1 MEKQPSKPRKPR
13 KPWNEQTKAEKTW
26 TLISSLLGIAL
37 IIGCIVWVIVI
48 ATQTVQ
54 QDNAEDAQAN
64 ATATVQGNATATR
77 QAILALTPTPTPTLV
92 HRITD
97 IVTHHKSDDGYSQ
110 LWGVITGV
118 AQTGAV
124 YRVDVTLNESGDAN
138 EVQQDAYVV
147 LDALYNSSLKPSQ
160 VTVRM
165 FGPCTD
171 KYGNQST
178 CQWAVVVLTEQT
190 EKLFHWPGLDYGSA
204 WAVYDQ
210 AEYLVNG
217 L

>member
-1 MEKQPSKPRKPR
+1 MNQA
-13 KPWNEQTKAEKTW
+13 KAKKIGVA
-26 TLISSLLGIAL
+26 LALLLGILLLLACADA
-37 IIGCIVWVIVI
+37 GD
-48 ATQTVQ
+48 TQTNVPTP
-54 QDNAEDAQAN
+54 DHR
-64 ATATVQGNATATR
+64 ATL
-77 QAILALTPTPTPTLV
+77 QAILSATPTPTPTLV

-97 IVTHHKSDDGYSQ
+97 IVTHHKSDDGYSH

-118 AQTGAV
+118 MQTGNA
-124 YRVDVTLNESGDAN
+124 YRVDVTLDGGNDN

-147 LDALYNSSLKPSQ
+147 LDALYASNLKPSQ

-178 CQWAVVVLTEQT
+178 CQWAVAMLTDQT
-190 EKLFHWPGLDYGSA
+190 EKLFHWPGLDYQSA
-204 WAVYDQ
+204 WADYDQ